1 MLKSLICAAAFAALT
16 VGAASA
22 QTIAV
27 TNGRVVTNA
36 EAGIVE
42 SGTVLIQDGVIVAA
56 GANVTIPAGVET
68 IDANGGWITPGIF
81 HPHTQ
86 LGLIEV
92 GLESSTSDVSAP
104 GATFTAAI
112 DVGDGFNPSGGHI
125 PDSRR
130 RGITRF
136 AVFPSTGRGV
146 IAGRGALANSSGG
159 PDSLF
164 DTRTFLYV
172 DLSQSGAS
180 TAGGSR
186 NAAWAYLRA
195 AFEDARF
202 YPGRFMAHHE
212 GDAINRFDAA
222 SLVSA
227 VRGEIPI
234 VLQVERASD
243 IRRALRFAEQHP
255 SARFILAGAAESWM
269 VADEIAAAGV
279 PVIMDPLR
287 NLPASFDVLAARL
300 DAPARLH
307 AAGVQTAYTTISA
320 DLYFNPRLVTQHAG
334 NAVAHGASWEDA
346 FRAITL
352 TPAEIYGVGDRYG
365 ALAEGYAGDV
375 VIWDGDPLEV
385 LSAPVAVIIDGESQS
400 MISRQSRL
408 AERYAERVPNGQY
421 GYRH

>member
-1 MLKSLICAAAFAALT
+1 MMKSLISAALLAT
-16 VGAASA
+16 GLGTATA
-22 QTIAV
+22 QTLAV

-42 SGTVLIQDGVIVAA
+42 NGTVLIRDGIIEAA
-56 GANVTIPAGVET
+56 GADVTIPDGVET

-92 GLESSTSDVSAP
+92 SGERSTSDVAAP
-104 GATFTAAI
+104 AASFTAAI
-112 DVGDGFNPSGGHI
+112 DVADGFNPAGGHI

-130 RGITRF
+130 RGVTRF
-136 AVFPSTGRGV
+136 AVFPSTGSALIG
-146 IAGRGALANSSGG
+146 GRGALANSSGA

-164 DTRTFLYV
+164 DDRTFLYI
-172 DLSQSGAS
+172 DLSQSGAQ

-202 YPGRFMAHHE
+202 YPGRFMSHHE

-243 IRRALRFAEQHP
+243 IRRALRFADQHP
-255 SARFILAGAAESWM
+255 AARFILAGAAESWM
-269 VADEIAAAGV
+269 VADEIAAAGI

-320 DLYFNPRLVTQHAG
+320 DLYFNPRLITQHAG
-334 NAVAHGASWEDA
+334 NAVANGASWDDA

-365 ALAEGYAGDV
+365 ALAQGYAGDV
-375 VIWDGDPLEV
+375 VVWDGDPLEV
-385 LSAPVAVIIDGESQS
+385 MSAPVAVFIDGERQS
-400 MISRQSRL
+400 MTSRQSRL
-408 AERYAERVPNGQY
+408 AERYSERVPNGQY

>member
-1 MLKSLICAAAFAALT
+1 MMKSLISAAALAAIGL
-16 VGAASA
+16 GAASA

-27 TNGRVVTNA
+27 TNGRVVTNS

-42 SGTVLIQDGVIVAA
+42 SGSVLIRDGVIVAA
-56 GANVTIPAGVET
+56 GANVSIPDGVET
-68 IDANGGWITPGIF
+68 VDANGGWITPGIF

-92 GLESSTSDVSAP
+92 ALESSTSDASAP
-104 GATFTAAI
+104 GASFTAAI
-112 DVGDGFNPSGGHI
+112 DVSDGFNPAGGHI

-136 AVFPSTGRGV
+136 AVFPSTGSGV
-146 IAGRGALANSSGG
+146 IGGRGALANSSGQ
-159 PDSLF
+159 PDSVF
-164 DTRTFLYV
+164 DDRTFLYV

-202 YPGRFMAHHE
+202 YPGRFMSHHE

-243 IRRALRFAEQHP
+243 IRRALRFARQHP

-269 VADEIAAAGV
+269 VADEIAAAGI

-320 DLYFNPRLVTQHAG
+320 DLYFNPRLITQHAG
-334 NAVAHGASWEDA
+334 NAVANGASWEDA

-365 ALAEGYAGDV
+365 ALADGYAGDV

-385 LSAPVAVIIDGESQS
+385 MSAPVAVIIDGVSQS
-400 MISRQSRL
+400 MVSRQSRL
-408 AERYAERVPNGQY
+408 AERYAEQVPDGQY

>member
-1 MLKSLICAAAFAALT
+1 MLKSMISAAALAAISL
-16 VGAASA
+16 GAASA

-27 TNGRVVTNA
+27 TNGRVVTNSD
-36 EAGIVE
+36 AGIVE
-42 SGTVLIQDGVIVAA
+42 NGSVLIRDGVIVAA
-56 GANVTIPAGVET
+56 GANIAIPAGIDT

-92 GLESSTSDVSAP
+92 GLESTTSDVSAP
-104 GATFTAAI
+104 GASFTAAI
-112 DVGDGFNPSGGHI
+112 DVADGFNPSGGHI

-136 AVFPSTGRGV
+136 AVFPSTARGV
-146 IAGRGALANSSGG
+146 IGGRGALANSSGR

-164 DTRTFLYV
+164 DDRTFLYI
-172 DLSQSGAS
+172 DLSQSGAQ

-202 YPGRFMAHHE
+202 YPGRFMSHHE

-222 SLVSA
+222 ALVSA

-234 VLQVERASD
+234 ALQVERASD
-243 IRRALRFAEQHP
+243 IRRALRFAQQHP
-255 SARFILAGAAESWM
+255 SARFILVGAAESWM
-269 VADEIAAAGV
+269 VADEIAAAGI
-279 PVIMDPLR
+279 PVIIDPLR

-320 DLYFNPRLVTQHAG
+320 DLYFNPRLITQHAG
-334 NAVAHGASWEDA
+334 NAVANGASWEDA
-346 FRAITL
+346 FRAITI
-352 TPAEIYGVGDRYG
+352 TPAEIHGVGDRYG

-375 VIWDGDPLEV
+375 VVWDGDPLEV
-385 LSAPVAVIIDGESQS
+385 MSAPVAVIIDGENQS
-400 MISRQSRL
+400 LVSRQSRL
-408 AERYAERVPNGQY
+408 AERYAEQVPNGQY

>member
-1 MLKSLICAAAFAALT
+1 MMKSVICAAFIAAIG

-22 QTIAV
+22 QTLAV
-27 TNGRVVTNA
+27 TNGRVVTNTD
-36 EAGIVE
+36 AGIIE
-42 SGTVLIQDGVIVAA
+42 NGTVLIRDGVVEAA
-56 GANVTIPAGVET
+56 GANVSIPSGVEV
-68 IDANGGWITPGIF
+68 IDAQGGWITPGLF

-92 GLESSTSDVSAP
+92 ALESSTSDAAAP
-104 GATFTAAI
+104 GASFTAAI
-112 DVGDGFNPSGGHI
+112 DVADAYNPAGGHI
-125 PDSRR
+125 ADTRR
-130 RGITRF
+130 HGITRYG
-136 AVFPSTGRGV
+136 VFPSTGRGI
-146 IAGRGALANSSGG
+146 IAGRGALASSTGA
-159 PDSLF
+159 PDALF
-164 DTRTFLYV
+164 ATRAFLYV
-172 DLSQSGAS
+172 DMSQSGAS

-186 NAAWAYLRA
+186 HAAWAYLRA

-222 SLVSA
+222 ALVSA

-234 VLQVERASD
+234 FMQVERASD
-243 IRRALRFAEQHP
+243 IRRAIRFSQDHP
-255 SARFILAGAAESWM
+255 AARFVFVGAAESWM
-269 VADEIAAAGV
+269 VAEELAEAGI
-279 PVIMDPLR
+279 PVIIDPLR
-287 NLPASFDVLAARL
+287 NLPASFDILAARL

-320 DLYFNPRLVTQHAG
+320 DLYFNPRLITQHAG

-352 TPAEIYGVGDRYG
+352 SAAEIHGVGDRYG

-385 LSAPVAVIIDGESQS
+385 LNAPVAVVIDGVSQP
-400 MISRQSRL
+400 MVSRQSRL
-408 AERYAERVPNGQY
+408 AERYAEQVPDGQY

>member
-1 MLKSLICAAAFAALT
+1 MLKSIISAAALAAMSL
-16 VGAASA
+16 GAASA

-27 TNGRVVTNA
+27 TNGRIVTNSD
-36 EAGIVE
+36 AGIVE
-42 SGTVLIQDGVIVAA
+42 NGSVLIQDGVIVAA

-104 GATFTAAI
+104 GASFTAAI
-112 DVGDGFNPSGGHI
+112 DVADGFNPAGGHI

-130 RGITRF
+130 RGISRF
-136 AVFPSTGRGV
+136 AVFPSTARGV
-146 IAGRGALANSSGG
+146 IGGRGALANSSGR

-164 DTRTFLYV
+164 DDRTFLYV

-202 YPGRFMAHHE
+202 YPGRFMSHHE

-243 IRRALRFAEQHP
+243 IRRALRFAQQHP
-255 SARFILAGAAESWM
+255 SARFILVGAAEAWM
-269 VADEIAAAGV
+269 VAEEIAAAGI

-320 DLYFNPRLVTQHAG
+320 DLYFNPRLITQHAG
-334 NAVAHGASWEDA
+334 NAVANGASWDDA

-375 VIWDGDPLEV
+375 VVWDGDPLEV
-385 LSAPVAVIIDGESQS
+385 MSAPVAVVIDGENQS
-400 MISRQSRL
+400 MSSRQSRL
-408 AERYAERVPNGQY
+408 AERYAERVPDGQY

>member
-1 MLKSLICAAAFAALT
+1 MLKSIISAAALAAMSL
-16 VGAASA
+16 GAASA

-27 TNGRVVTNA
+27 TNGRIVTNSD
-36 EAGIVE
+36 AGIVE
-42 SGTVLIQDGVIVAA
+42 NGSVLIQDGVIVAA

-104 GATFTAAI
+104 GASFTAAI
-112 DVGDGFNPSGGHI
+112 DVADGFNPAGGHI

-130 RGITRF
+130 RGISRF
-136 AVFPSTGRGV
+136 AVFPSTARGV
-146 IAGRGALANSSGG
+146 IGGRGALANSSGR

-164 DTRTFLYV
+164 DDRTFLYV

-202 YPGRFMAHHE
+202 YPGRFMSHHE

-243 IRRALRFAEQHP
+243 IRRALRFAQQHP
-255 SARFILAGAAESWM
+255 SARFILVGAAEAWM
-269 VADEIAAAGV
+269 VADEIAAAGI

-320 DLYFNPRLVTQHAG
+320 DLYFNPRLITQHAG
-334 NAVAHGASWEDA
+334 NAVANGASWDDA

-375 VIWDGDPLEV
+375 VVWDGDPLEV
-385 LSAPVAVIIDGESQS
+385 MSAPVAVVIDGENQS
-400 MISRQSRL
+400 MSSRQSRL
-408 AERYAERVPNGQY
+408 AERYAERVPDGQY

>member
-1 MLKSLICAAAFAALT
+1 MLKSMISAAALAAISLGT
-16 VGAASA
+16 ASA

-27 TNGRVVTNA
+27 TNGRVVTNSD
-36 EAGIVE
+36 AGIVE
-42 SGTVLIQDGVIVAA
+42 SGSVLIQDGFIVAA
-56 GANVTIPAGVET
+56 GANIAIPAGVDT

-92 GLESSTSDVSAP
+92 GLESTTSDVSAP
-104 GATFTAAI
+104 GASFTAAI
-112 DVGDGFNPSGGHI
+112 DVADGFNPSGGHI

-136 AVFPSTGRGV
+136 AVFPSTARGV
-146 IAGRGALANSSGG
+146 IGGRGALANSSGR

-164 DTRTFLYV
+164 DDRTFLYI
-172 DLSQSGAS
+172 DLSQSGAQ

-202 YPGRFMAHHE
+202 YPGRFMSHHE

-234 VLQVERASD
+234 ALQVERASD
-243 IRRALRFAEQHP
+243 IRRALRFAQQHP
-255 SARFILAGAAESWM
+255 SARFILVGAAESWM
-269 VADEIAAAGV
+269 VADEIAAAGI
-279 PVIMDPLR
+279 PVIIDPLR

-320 DLYFNPRLVTQHAG
+320 DLYFNPRLITQHAG
-334 NAVAHGASWEDA
+334 NAVANGASWEDA

-352 TPAEIYGVGDRYG
+352 TPAEIHGVGERYG

-375 VIWDGDPLEV
+375 VVWDGDPLEV
-385 LSAPVAVIIDGESQS
+385 MSAPVAVIIDGENQS
-400 MISRQSRL
+400 LVSRQSRL
-408 AERYAERVPNGQY
+408 AERYAEQVPNGHY

>member
-1 MLKSLICAAAFAALT
+1 MLKSMISAAALAAISF
-16 VGAASA
+16 GAASA

-27 TNGRVVTNA
+27 TNGRVVTNSD
-36 EAGIVE
+36 AGIVE
-42 SGTVLIQDGVIVAA
+42 NGSVLIRDGVIVAA
-56 GANVTIPAGVET
+56 GANIAIPAGIDT

-92 GLESSTSDVSAP
+92 GLESTTSDVSAP
-104 GATFTAAI
+104 GASFTAAI
-112 DVGDGFNPSGGHI
+112 DVADGFNPSGGHI

-136 AVFPSTGRGV
+136 AVFPSTASGV
-146 IAGRGALANSSGG
+146 IGGRGALANSSGR

-164 DTRTFLYV
+164 DDRTFLYI
-172 DLSQSGAS
+172 DLSQSGAQ

-202 YPGRFMAHHE
+202 YPGRFMSHHE

-222 SLVSA
+222 ALVSA

-234 VLQVERASD
+234 ALQVERASD
-243 IRRALRFAEQHP
+243 IRRALRFAQQHP
-255 SARFILAGAAESWM
+255 SARFILVGAAESWM
-269 VADEIAAAGV
+269 VADEIAAAGI
-279 PVIMDPLR
+279 PVIIDPLR

-320 DLYFNPRLVTQHAG
+320 DLYFNPRLITQHAG
-334 NAVAHGASWEDA
+334 NAVANGASWEDA

-352 TPAEIYGVGDRYG
+352 TPAEIHGVGDRYG

-375 VIWDGDPLEV
+375 VVWDGDPLEV
-385 LSAPVAVIIDGESQS
+385 MSAPVAVIIDGENQS
-400 MISRQSRL
+400 LVSRQSRL
-408 AERYAERVPNGQY
+408 AERYAEQVPNGQY

>member
-1 MLKSLICAAAFAALT
+1 MLKSIISAAALAAMSL
-16 VGAASA
+16 GAASA

-27 TNGRVVTNA
+27 TNGRIVTNSD
-36 EAGIVE
+36 AGIVE
-42 SGTVLIQDGVIVAA
+42 NGSVLIQDGVIVAA

-104 GATFTAAI
+104 GASFTAAI
-112 DVGDGFNPSGGHI
+112 DVADGFNPAGGHI

-136 AVFPSTGRGV
+136 AVFPSTARGV
-146 IAGRGALANSSGG
+146 IGGRGALANSSGR

-164 DTRTFLYV
+164 DDRTFLYV

-202 YPGRFMAHHE
+202 YPGRFMSHHE

-243 IRRALRFAEQHP
+243 IRRALRFAQQHP
-255 SARFILAGAAESWM
+255 SARFILVGAAEAWM
-269 VADEIAAAGV
+269 VAEEIAAAGI

-320 DLYFNPRLVTQHAG
+320 DLYFNPRLITQHAG
-334 NAVAHGASWEDA
+334 NAVANGASWDDA

-375 VIWDGDPLEV
+375 VVWDGDPLEV
-385 LSAPVAVIIDGESQS
+385 MSAPVAVVIDGENQS
-400 MISRQSRL
+400 MSSRQSRL
-408 AERYAERVPNGQY
+408 AERYAERVPDGQY

>member
-1 MLKSLICAAAFAALT
+1 MLKSMISAAALAAISL
-16 VGAASA
+16 GAASA

-27 TNGRVVTNA
+27 TNGRVVTNSD
-36 EAGIVE
+36 AGIVE
-42 SGTVLIQDGVIVAA
+42 NGSVLIRDGVIVAA
-56 GANVTIPAGVET
+56 GANIAIPAGIDT

-92 GLESSTSDVSAP
+92 GLESTTSDVSAP
-104 GATFTAAI
+104 GASFTAAI
-112 DVGDGFNPSGGHI
+112 DVADGFNPSGGHI

-136 AVFPSTGRGV
+136 AVFPSTARGV
-146 IAGRGALANSSGG
+146 IGGRGALANSSGR

-164 DTRTFLYV
+164 DDRTFLYI
-172 DLSQSGAS
+172 DLSQSGAQ

-202 YPGRFMAHHE
+202 YPGRFMSHHE

-234 VLQVERASD
+234 ALQVERASD
-243 IRRALRFAEQHP
+243 IRRALRFAQQHP
-255 SARFILAGAAESWM
+255 SARFILVGAAESWM
-269 VADEIAAAGV
+269 VADEIAAAGI
-279 PVIMDPLR
+279 PVIIDPLR

-320 DLYFNPRLVTQHAG
+320 DLYFNPRLITQHAG
-334 NAVAHGASWEDA
+334 NAVANGASWEDA

-352 TPAEIYGVGDRYG
+352 TPAEIHGVGERYG

-375 VIWDGDPLEV
+375 VVWDGDPLEV
-385 LSAPVAVIIDGESQS
+385 MSAPVAVIIDGENQS
-400 MISRQSRL
+400 LVSRQSRL
-408 AERYAERVPNGQY
+408 AERYAEQVPNGHY

>member
-1 MLKSLICAAAFAALT
+1 MLKSLLSAVAIASIGL
-16 VGAASA
+16 GAAQA

-27 TNGRVVTNA
+27 TNGRVVTNS

-42 SGTVLIQDGVIVAA
+42 NGSVLIRDGVIVAA
-56 GANVTIPAGVET
+56 GANVSIPSGVQV

-92 GLESSTSDVSAP
+92 ALESSTSDAAAP
-104 GATFTAAI
+104 GASFTAAI
-112 DVGDGFNPSGGHI
+112 DVADGFNPAGGHI

-136 AVFPSTGRGV
+136 AVFPSTGPGL
-146 IAGRGALANSSGG
+146 IAGRGALANSSGL

-164 DTRTFLYV
+164 DDRTFLYV

-186 NAAWAYLRA
+186 NAAWAYIRA

-222 SLVSA
+222 ALVSA

-243 IRRALRFAEQHP
+243 IRRALRFAQQHP
-255 SARFILAGAAESWM
+255 AARFILAGAAESWM
-269 VADEIAAAGV
+269 VADEIAAAGI

-287 NLPASFDVLAARL
+287 NLPASFDILAARL

-320 DLYFNPRLVTQHAG
+320 DLYFNPRLITQHAG

-375 VIWDGDPLEV
+375 VVWDGDPLEV
-385 LSAPVAVIIDGESQS
+385 LSAPVAVVIDGVSQS
-400 MISRQSRL
+400 MVSRQSRL
-408 AERYAERVPNGQY
+408 AERYGEQVADGQY

>member
-1 MLKSLICAAAFAALT
+1 MLKSIISAAALAAMSL
-16 VGAASA
+16 GAASA

-27 TNGRVVTNA
+27 TNGRIVTNSD
-36 EAGIVE
+36 AGIVE
-42 SGTVLIQDGVIVAA
+42 NGSVLIQDGVIVAA
-56 GANVTIPAGVET
+56 GANVTIPAGMET

-104 GATFTAAI
+104 GASFTAAI
-112 DVGDGFNPSGGHI
+112 DVADGFNPAGGHI

-136 AVFPSTGRGV
+136 AVFPSTARGV
-146 IAGRGALANSSGG
+146 IGGRGALANSSGR

-164 DTRTFLYV
+164 DDRTFLYV

-202 YPGRFMAHHE
+202 YPGRFMSHHE

-243 IRRALRFAEQHP
+243 IRRALRFAQQHP
-255 SARFILAGAAESWM
+255 SARFILVGAAEAWM
-269 VADEIAAAGV
+269 VADEIAAAGI

-320 DLYFNPRLVTQHAG
+320 DLYFNPRLITQHAG
-334 NAVAHGASWEDA
+334 NAVANGASWDDA

-375 VIWDGDPLEV
+375 VVWDGDPLEV
-385 LSAPVAVIIDGESQS
+385 MSAPVAVVIDGENQS
-400 MISRQSRL
+400 MSSRQSRL
-408 AERYAERVPNGQY
+408 AERYAERVPDGQY